1 MAMRICLLTDTF
13 YPMQGGGENHARLL
27 SRELIRMGHSVRVL
41 TRRLESNWA
50 ARETIDEGLEI
61 VRLPPSRGGRFGKYL
76 LTVPAWRYLTR
87 NANDYDV
94 VLVCCFRVAGV
105 PAVLASRRTH
115 KPCVFRAESRG
126 ELSGGFIWDSPDASI
141 RATPAR
147 ACVRAY
153 LAWRNRILLRAPAFA
168 AISREIEQ
176 EFKECGVP
184 PARVHYIPNGIDT
197 ELFRPL
203 PDDQKQR
210 RRRELGLPDGSLW
223 MYAGKLNK
231 GKGLERLLR
240 VWARIAA
247 ERTGEHLVLVGG
259 GGGQYLSCET
269 ELRDFVRARGLEKRV
284 TFTGYQERVYDW
296 LPCADG
302 FVFPSENEAFGLAIV
317 EAMACG
323 VPVIASRTG
332 GIPDIVQHGEN
343 GWLVDDCKND
353 EAWHK
358 ELCGL
363 MANPARTRAWAE
375 AGRKTAEQRFSIKEV
390 ARTYVALLESV
401 IAEGRD
407 LS

>member
-1 MAMRICLLTDTF
+1 M
-13 YPMQGGGENHARLL
+13 
-27 SRELIRMGHSVRVL
+27 
-41 TRRLESNWA
+41 
-50 ARETIDEGLEI
+50 
-61 VRLPPSRGGRFGKYL
+61 
-76 LTVPAWRYLTR
+76 
-87 NANDYDV
+87 
-94 VLVCCFRVAGV
+94 
-105 PAVLASRRTH
+105 
-115 KPCVFRAESRG
+115 
-126 ELSGGFIWDSPDASI
+126 
-141 RATPAR
+141 
-147 ACVRAY
+147 RAY
-153 LAWRNRILLRAPAFA
+153 LAWRNRILLRARAFA

-210 RRRELGLPDGSLW
+210 RRRDFGLPDGSLW

-247 ERTGEHLVLVGG
+247 ERPGEHLVLVGG

-269 ELRDFVRARGLEKRV
+269 ELREFVRARGLEKRV

-323 VPVIASRTG
+323 VPVIASRMG

-358 ELCGL
+358 ELSDL
-363 MANPARTRAWAE
+363 MANPARTRVCAE

-390 ARTYVALLESV
+390 ARNYVALLESV
-401 IAEGRD
+401 IAEGGD
-407 LS
+407 L